1 MTTQEAIKSILPN
14 EYLDIFLEEE
24 LHNFVEKISQK
35 LSPQFTPEMIIDK
48 KWTYD
53 LVSAIVTNQTYAPGY
68 LVYKR
73 PQYLL
78 ETQAVSTNSALKYFC
93 QTIRANYPTYITQL
107 TNENILLINKFNE
120 SAYNLR
126 GTGSIHWVNPGYLL
140 GNPMHLTNTI
150 RQEWTHSVETQG
162 DTPIHFLEVVSYH
175 FSGYTYRKTTYLFKL
190 TEIYGATTRVLTP
203 SPNSVGDISL
213 VSEFYTLLNS
223 SLYIYPV
230 KDHNNPLY
238 SDLLPKIVD
247 TNNIDKR
254 KNATI
259 SSILEDFV
267 ERYYFQ
273 VSDSKAF
280 IICYNCNVRT
290 LSMAIEAELISLTL
304 NIISDA
310 RV

>member
-14 EYLDIFLEEE
+14 EYLDIFLEGE

-35 LSPQFTPEMIIDK
+35 LSSQFTPEMIIDK

-78 ETQAVSTNSALKYFC
+78 ETPAVFTNTALKYFC
-93 QTIRANYPTYITQL
+93 QNIKANYPTYLTQFP
-107 TNENILLINKFNE
+107 NENILLVNKFKDI
-120 SAYNLR
+120 AYEFR
-126 GTGSIHWVNPGYLL
+126 GAGNIHWTNPGYLL
-140 GNPMHLTNTI
+140 GKLMNYTNTI
-150 RQEWTHSVETQG
+150 RQEWTHSVATQG

-190 TEIYGATTRVLTP
+190 TEIYGAITRVRTP
-203 SPNSVGDISL
+203 SHSSVFDISL

-247 TNNIDKR
+247 TDSIDKR

-259 SSILEDFV
+259 SSVLEDFV

-280 IICYNCNVRT
+280 IICYNCSVRT
-290 LSMAIEAELISLTL
+290 LSMAIEAELISLTS

>member
-14 EYLDIFLEEE
+14 EYLDIFLEGE

-35 LSPQFTPEMIIDK
+35 LSSQFTPEMIIDK

-53 LVSAIVTNQTYAPGY
+53 LVTAIVTNPTYAPGY
-68 LVYKR
+68 LLYKR

-78 ETQAVSTNSALKYFC
+78 ETPAVSTHNALKYFC
-93 QTIRANYPTYITQL
+93 QTIRANYPTYLTQS
-107 TNENILLINKFNE
+107 TNDNILLINKFKDI
-120 SAYNLR
+120 AYEFR
-126 GTGSIHWVNPGYLL
+126 GIGNIHWTNPGYLL
-140 GNPMHLTNTI
+140 GTPMYLTNTF

-190 TEIYGATTRVLTP
+190 TEIYGAITRVRTP
-203 SPNSVGDISL
+203 SPSPVGDNSL

-238 SDLLPKIVD
+238 SNLLPKIVD
-247 TNNIDKR
+247 TDNIDKR

-259 SSILEDFV
+259 SSILKDFV

-290 LSMAIEAELISLTL
+290 LSMAIEAELISLTS

>member
-24 LHNFVEKISQK
+24 LHNFIEKISQK

-53 LVSAIVTNQTYAPGY
+53 LVTSIATNQTHAPGY

-78 ETQAVSTNSALKYFC
+78 EVPAVYTNTALRYFC
-93 QTIRANYPTYITQL
+93 QTIKANYPTYLTQF
-107 TNENILLINKFNE
+107 TNENILLINKFEENV
-120 SAYNLR
+120 YNLR
-126 GTGSIHWVNPGYLL
+126 GVGNIHWTNPGYLL
-140 GNPMHLTNTI
+140 GKPMHFTNTI
-150 RQEWTHSVETQG
+150 RQEWTHSEAIQG
-162 DTPIHFLEVVSYH
+162 DTPIHFLEVACYH

-190 TEIYGATTRVLTP
+190 TEIYGAIPRVRILLP
-203 SPNSVGDISL
+203 DSVSDTSI
-213 VSEFYTLLNS
+213 VSKFYTLLNS

-238 SDLLPKIVD
+238 SDLLLKIVNTD
-247 TNNIDKR
+247 NIDKR

-273 VSDSKAF
+273 VSDSTAF
-280 IICYNCNVRT
+280 IVCYNCNVRT
-290 LSMAIEAELISLTL
+290 MSMAIEAELISLTS

>member
-14 EYLDIFLEEE
+14 EYLDIFLEGE
-24 LHNFVEKISQK
+24 LNNFIEKISQK
-35 LSPQFTPEMIIDK
+35 LSSQFTPEMIIDK

-53 LVSAIVTNQTYAPGY
+53 LVTAIATNQTYAPGY

-78 ETQAVSTNSALKYFC
+78 ETPAVSTHNALKYFC
-93 QTIRANYPTYITQL
+93 QTNRANYPTYLAQFP
-107 TNENILLINKFNE
+107 NENILLVNKFKDI
-120 SAYNLR
+120 AYEFR
-126 GTGSIHWVNPGYLL
+126 GIGNIHWTNPGYLL
-140 GNPMHLTNTI
+140 GNPMYLTNTI

-162 DTPIHFLEVVSYH
+162 DTHIHFLEVVSYH

-190 TEIYGATTRVLTP
+190 TEIYGAITRVRTP
-203 SPNSVGDISL
+203 SSSSVGDISL

-247 TNNIDKR
+247 TDNIDKR

-280 IICYNCNVRT
+280 IICYNYNVRT
-290 LSMAIEAELISLTL
+290 LSMAIEAELISLTS

>member
-35 LSPQFTPEMIIDK
+35 LSSQFTPEMIIDK

-53 LVSAIVTNQTYAPGY
+53 LITTIATNQTHAPGY

-78 ETQAVSTNSALKYFC
+78 ETPAVSTHNALKYFC
-93 QTIRANYPTYITQL
+93 QTIRANYPTYLTQF
-107 TNENILLINKFNE
+107 TSENILLINKFNE
-120 SAYNLR
+120 SAYDLR
-126 GTGSIHWVNPGYLL
+126 GIGSIHWTNPGYLL
-140 GNPMHLTNTI
+140 GKPMYLTNTI
-150 RQEWTHSVETQG
+150 RQEWTHSEAIQG
-162 DTPIHFLEVVSYH
+162 DTPIHFLEVVCYH

-190 TEIYGATTRVLTP
+190 TEIYGAITRVRTP

-238 SDLLPKIVD
+238 SDLLLKIVNTD
-247 TNNIDKR
+247 NIDKR

-273 VSDSKAF
+273 VSDSTAF
-280 IICYNCNVRT
+280 IVCYNCNVRT
-290 LSMAIEAELISLTL
+290 LSMAIEAELISLTS